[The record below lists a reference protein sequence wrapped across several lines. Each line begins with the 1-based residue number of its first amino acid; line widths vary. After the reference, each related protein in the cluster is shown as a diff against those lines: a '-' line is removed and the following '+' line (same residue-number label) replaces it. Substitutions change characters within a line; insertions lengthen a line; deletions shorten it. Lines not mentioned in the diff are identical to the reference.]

1 MSANL
6 DLASLWGRL
15 TAVTTLAFTSQS
27 FDSGSGW
34 DGTGTGTVKVETTD
48 ARSMLFH
55 ENGRWSPQEGTSLQF
70 TNVFRWTSLPDE
82 SRLRLEHLRFGN
94 AHPVYLFELE
104 QTGETVWKSIEPHVC
119 SEDLYSASLSLE
131 NESLHLDWTVK
142 GDTKNERIS
151 YIYQC

>member
-6 DLASLWGRL
+6 DLTSLWDRL
-15 TAVTTLAFTSQS
+15 TAVTMLAFTSQS
-27 FDSGSGW
+27 FNSDSGW
-34 DGTGTGTVKVETTD
+34 NGTGTGYVKVETTD

-55 ENGRWSPQEGTSLQF
+55 ENGLWSPQEGTSLQF

-119 SEDLYSASLSLE
+119 SEDLYTASLRLE
-131 NESLHLDWTVK
+131 NKTLHLDWTVK
-142 GDTKNERIS
+142 GVTKNEHIAYLYR
-151 YIYQC
+151 